1 MLHSAVIVQLTCAST
16 MPEDTS
22 QVAEILQLR
31 RYNAGVMFRPSASM
45 LLAVA
50 LLFGGTVACNRAPEN
65 KDAVREGVME
75 HLSKNTGLD
84 LKSMDVEVNNVTFQG
99 NQATAAVSFKPKASP
114 DAGMSMNY
122 TLERR
127 GAKWAVLQKAGSGAG
142 HGGGM
147 PDAAP
152 PDPGA
157 HAPGA
162 TPPPANS
169 GEALPPG
176 HPPVAPNSGSKAGAA
191 GELPAGHPPVSQP
204 KTK

>member
-1 MLHSAVIVQLTCAST
+1 M
-16 MPEDTS
+16 
-22 QVAEILQLR
+22 R
-31 RYNAGVMFRPSASM
+31 RYNAGVTFRPLSPL

-50 LLFGGTVACNRAPEN
+50 LLCGATVACNRAPEN

-84 LKSMDVEVNNVTFQG
+84 LKAMDVEVGNVTFQG
-99 NQATAAVSFKPKASP
+99 SQATAMVSFKPKSSP
-114 DAGMSMNY
+114 DAGMNMPY

-127 GAKWAVLQKAGSGAG
+127 GTKWVVQKAGGGAG
-142 HGGGM
+142 HSGGAGM
-147 PDAAP
+147 PDGATPP

-162 TPPPANS
+162 TPPPAAV

-176 HPPVAPNSGSKAGAA
+176 HPPVKGDAGTKK
-191 GELPAGHPPVSQP
+191 GDLPAGHPPVSAPP